1 MIDLVLCAY
10 DFPPW
15 DRSVLHLEQL
25 TLFKVVPTHAFMFVQ
40 HEEKEA
46 QRLAKRRLER
56 ERGRR
61 EATADM
67 SEEFS
72 EGEKVDLL
80 SDVSTHGTKSRLPR
94 INSAESME
102 IWANQQKGNKLYLV
116 LIRFVLKN
124 SLCFPLFTFLLGK
137 LIVSPSSN
145 MFTSK

>member
-1 MIDLVLCAY
+1 
-10 DFPPW
+10 
-15 DRSVLHLEQL
+15 
-25 TLFKVVPTHAFMFVQ
+25 MFVQ

-72 EGEKVDLL
+72 EGEKGDIV
-80 SDVSTHGTKSRLPR
+80 SDVSTHGTKARLPR

-116 LIRFVLKN
+116 LIRYVLKLC
-124 SLCFPLFTFLLGK
+124 SLGLCFSYVLFYLVK
-137 LIVSPSSN
+137 SRYS
-145 MFTSK
+145 

>member
-1 MIDLVLCAY
+1 M
-10 DFPPW
+10 
-15 DRSVLHLEQL
+15 
-25 TLFKVVPTHAFMFVQ
+25 Q

-67 SEEFS
+67 SEDFS
-72 EGEKVDLL
+72 EGEKGDIV
-80 SDVSTHGTKSRLPR
+80 SDIPTHSTKGRLPR

-116 LIRFVLKN
+116 LIRY
-124 SLCFPLFTFLLGK
+124 
-137 LIVSPSSN
+137 VSSISAL
-145 MFTSK
+145 